1 MIDQKSCW
9 KFNGKAYQICS
20 GWGWGLRTHI
30 CNSSTEAEGW
40 GKDAPELGASLA
52 LQSKALSQSPL
63 QVDQLYQHRLIYQP
77 VFSHY
82 SIVAEAISRKT
93 NYFSS

>member
-9 KFNGKAYQICS
+9 KFNGKAHQMCS
-20 GWGWGLRTHI
+20 GWGWRTHI

-40 GKDAPELGASLA
+40 GKDVPELEA
-52 LQSKALSQSPL
+52 SKAVSQSPL
-63 QVDQLYQHRLIYQP
+63 HVNHLYQHLLICQS

-82 SIVAEAISRKT
+82 SIVAEAISRET
-93 NYFSS
+93 SYFRP